1 MLNLAH
7 QRRLHLSKRLPHSEP
22 LESRKSGER
31 AKSKEPRSKAKSRGA
46 KLRAEEQSQE
56 LKSAEP
62 FVFSEASL

>member
-7 QRRLHLSKRLPHSEP
+7 QRRLHLSKRLRI
-22 LESRKSGER
+22 ESSSKAER
-31 AKSKEPRSKAKSRGA
+31 AEK
-46 KLRAEEQSQE
+46 E